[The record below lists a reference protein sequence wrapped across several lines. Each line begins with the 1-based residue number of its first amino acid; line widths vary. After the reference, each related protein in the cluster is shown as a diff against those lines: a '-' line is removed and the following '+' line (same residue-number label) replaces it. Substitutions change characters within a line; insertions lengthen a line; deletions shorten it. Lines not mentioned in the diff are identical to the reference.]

1 MTIFTFFLPYM
12 KKFVNE
18 MLPVICEAKLFS
30 PCLPENLSA
39 AFILLITAA
48 KSGRGTEKKKREGC
62 QEIDFAIIYP
72 TNR

>member
-39 AFILLITAA
+39 AFILLITVPSKEGGEKR
-48 KSGRGTEKKKREGC
+48 KSEGGC
-62 QEIDFAIIYP
+62 QEMDFYYNIS
-72 TNR
+72 NK